1 MVVFLFVCRYLV
13 DCLWLK
19 LWKKYV
25 GFDTNWEQYGAL
37 YVGNQSYN
45 PPGPIDNSNLL
56 LKGKALR
63 PINCFAT
70 VYVLCK
76 VLREFKVLYSV
87 IGLKK
92 SL

>member
-13 DCLWLK
+13 DCQWLK

-25 GFDTNWEQYGAL
+25 GFDT
-37 YVGNQSYN
+37 SYN
-45 PPGPIDNSNLL
+45 PGPIDNSNLF

-63 PINCFAT
+63 TINCFAT

-87 IGLKK
+87 IGLKNLYK
-92 SL
+92 WRASSIWGS